1 MEKKM
6 NNKGFSL
13 VELIIVV
20 AIMAVLIGVLAPAY
34 LQYVEKSK
42 KTADCDALA
51 AAMNAMEICAADP
64 ALDWTNQAITATVS
78 STGVAFTGAPTDTG
92 TQLSAI
98 IASGQGEL
106 QGSWSASNFAVTGT
120 KTTTGTVTFTADSGL
135 IGEIEDI
142 SPALAKRMTAGSTGG
157 STGGTTTP

>member
-42 KTADCDALA
+42 KTSDCTALGSAMDAL
-51 AAMNAMEICAADP
+51 EICAADP
-64 ALDWTNQAITATVS
+64 ALDWKNQTITITVS
-78 STGVAFTGAPTDTG
+78 DAGVQFSGAPTATDA
-92 TQLSAI
+92 QLKSI
-98 IASGQGEL
+98 IAADDGKL
-106 QGSWSASNFAVTGT
+106 QGNWTEAGSSVNLIVTGQKET
-120 KTTTGTVTFTADSGL
+120 NGKVKFGLGSSGCASL
-135 IGEIEDI
+135 ASIKAI
-142 SPALAKRMTAGSTGG
+142 SPALAGRIE
-157 STGGTTTP
+157 

>member
-42 KTADCDALA
+42 KTSDCTALGS
-51 AAMNAMEICAADP
+51 AMDAMEICAADP
-64 ALDWTNQAITATVS
+64 ALDWKNETITVTVS
-78 STGVAFTGAPTDTG
+78 STGVGFAASSGCTTTLA
-92 TQLSAI
+92 QLSNI
-98 IASGQGEL
+98 IASDDGKL
-106 QGSWSASNFAVTGT
+106 QGNWGGKNLVVTGQKDSNGKVVFAVG
-120 KTTTGTVTFTADSGL
+120 ASGAPL
-135 IGEIEDI
+135 TDIEKI
-142 SPALAKRMTAGSTGG
+142 SPALKGRIE
-157 STGGTTTP
+157 

>member
-42 KTADCDALA
+42 KTSDCDALA

-64 ALDWTNQAITATVS
+64 ALDWASESITATVGS
-78 STGVAFTGAPTDTG
+78 SGVSFSGAPTDTG
-92 TQLSAI
+92 AQLLTI

-106 QGSWSASNFAVTGT
+106 QGSWSASSFAVTGT

-135 IGEIEDI
+135 ISEIEAI
-142 SPALAKRMTAGSTGG
+142 SPALAKRMTAGSG

>member
-42 KTADCDALA
+42 KTSDCDAISA
-51 AAMNAMEICAADP
+51 ALNAMEICAADP
-64 ALDWTNQAITATVS
+64 ALDWSNQAVSATVGAN
-78 STGVAFTGAPTDTG
+78 GVSFSGAPTKTAA
-92 TQLSAI
+92 QLTSI
-98 IASGQGEL
+98 IANGQGGL
-106 QGSWSASNFAVTGT
+106 QGAWTNTLTVTGT
-120 KTTTGTVTFTADSGL
+120 KGTTGLVTFTATQAL
-135 IGEIEDI
+135 ITEIEGI
-142 SPALAKRMTAGSTGG
+142 SPALAKRLTA
-157 STGGTTTP
+157 TTP